1 MPILIAGAGIG
12 GLTAALAL
20 LRAGFDVCVLEQASA
35 LGEVGAGVQ
44 ISANGA
50 RVLQALGLRQELA
63 AIGVQPEFREV
74 RVWNSGLR
82 QTQLALGNA
91 SFLRY
96 GAPHYAVHRAD
107 LHAMLAE
114 AVRRL
119 KPAAIR
125 LQARCTG
132 FTQGPDGVRV
142 TLANGETVAGSA
154 LIGADGIHSAIRAA
168 LFGADTARPSG
179 CMAWRGLIRTSLLPE
194 HVRRSINTNWIGE
207 AAHIVTYPVREGT
220 LLNMVGVIERHER
233 QIESWSQRGT
243 VEECLADFRGWHE
256 DVQMLL
262 GGIIEPFKWALMLR
276 DPLPAWS
283 IGRVSLLGDACH
295 PTLPFL
301 GQGAVMAIED
311 ACVLARCL
319 AANRADIP
327 AALARYQQARI
338 GRTTKL
344 VQAAS
349 DNLARLHAR
358 ALVEGGVAAAAHVRE
373 EFSETRV
380 HDRFDWVYGYDAPG
394 VDLP

>member
-1 MPILIAGAGIG
+1 MGLADDRGEVVLAERGELDAAQDHDVVAARRMPE
-12 GLTAALAL
+12 
-20 LRAGFDVCVLEQASA
+20 RA
-35 LGEVGAGVQ
+35 GEVGAGVQ

-276 DPLPAWS
+276 DPDRQTVTIQVVNLVA
-283 IGRVSLLGDACH
+283 GRYSVEWN
-295 PTLPFL
+295 
-301 GQGAVMAIED
+301 QVMAATLVATVPVGIMFTW
-311 ACVLARCL
+311 LQ
-319 AANRADIP
+319 
-327 AALARYQQARI
+327 RY
-338 GRTTKL
+338 L
-344 VQAAS
+344 VRGLTFGAIQ
-349 DNLARLHAR
+349 
-358 ALVEGGVAAAAHVRE
+358 
-373 EFSETRV
+373 
-380 HDRFDWVYGYDAPG
+380 
-394 VDLP
+394 